1 MVVSLLFAVAG
12 IGVLSAL
19 MFKAAIY
26 ALPVVTGIWVLQR
39 GLATGLGGP
48 ASIGCAI
55 AVGALIYAAGHL
67 VFERSR
73 STQLRLIV
81 AVLFV
86 VPAVLA
92 GYSLTLGLLG
102 VAISCTLWAEELGAL
117 GGLAV
122 GAAAFVR
129 LTRSNSAH

>member
-1 MVVSLLFAVAG
+1 MIVSLLFAIAG
-12 IGVLSAL
+12 VGVLSAL
-19 MFKAAIY
+19 MFNAAIY

-39 GLATGLGGP
+39 GLAAGLGAP
-48 ASIGCAI
+48 ASIACGI

-73 STQLRLIV
+73 SPQLRLAV

-92 GYSLTLGLLG
+92 GYSLTSALLG
-102 VAISCTLWAEELGAL
+102 MAVSSYLWAEELAAL

-129 LTRSNSAH
+129 LTRSSAAS